1 MLAFKHARPHM
12 MPLTQLRRRE
22 FPQPMGATIS
32 RVFARRACHIYLEH
46 LSSFLKEKMEISMG
60 TVFHDVFGDGK
71 LFMLD
76 NFNEKFLDFV
86 EVSSVS
92 H

>member
-1 MLAFKHARPHM
+1 MHFSK
-12 MPLTQLRRRE
+12 
-22 FPQPMGATIS
+22 G
-32 RVFARRACHIYLEH
+32 
-46 LSSFLKEKMEISMG
+46 KMEISMG

-76 NFNEKFLDFV
+76 NFKEKFLDFV

>member
-1 MLAFKHARPHM
+1 MHFSK
-12 MPLTQLRRRE
+12 
-22 FPQPMGATIS
+22 G
-32 RVFARRACHIYLEH
+32 
-46 LSSFLKEKMEISMG
+46 KKEISMG
-60 TVFHDVFGDGK
+60 TVFHDVFGDEK

-76 NFNEKFLDFV
+76 NCNEKILDLV